1 MDMEMTKHLR
11 ATTIIALVGLE
22 AKVDIGIYGVH
33 TLLLKLIGSN
43 LVHQADTPTLLL
55 HINDDAL
62 AFLLDHLH
70 GLVELLATV
79 ATHAAQDITGCTG
92 RVDTHED
99 GLVVLPFSL
108 DERHMLQTVAGLAE
122 RDQTEM
128 TIGGWEINLLTDFY
142 AGFFA
147 ETIGDKVLDR
157 DDTKSPFLGLLL
169 QLRHTGHGAVVVH
182 DLHQRTG
189 WIQTGQL
196 TKIHCCFGMTGTTQ
210 HAVVLSIQRIDM
222 TRTTESLRC
231 GGGICKRK
239 DGRGAVVCGY
249 ACRTTFQLIYRDRER
264 CA

>member
-1 MDMEMTKHLR
+1 MPHTIPLGSQILNVVTVGRHLDGYIFYDLQAVCFQTDTLSRIVGHQPHLMDMEMTKHLR

-169 QLRHTGHGAVVVH
+169 QRRSTP
-182 DLHQRTG
+182 
-189 WIQTGQL
+189 
-196 TKIHCCFGMTGTTQ
+196 
-210 HAVVLSIQRIDM
+210 LS
-222 TRTTESLRC
+222 
-231 GGGICKRK
+231 
-239 DGRGAVVCGY
+239 
-249 ACRTTFQLIYRDRER
+249 
-264 CA
+264 